1 MQQPTKTQ
9 QHTHPNGEKPMNRKH
24 MPKMNKMPVQPVD
37 RTPRP
42 NNNIKNKLPLPMWTP
57 TATDV

>member
-1 MQQPTKTQ
+1 
-9 QHTHPNGEKPMNRKH
+9 MNRKH

>member
-1 MQQPTKTQ
+1 MSKAETYTCPKCGRTITLYI
-9 QHTHPNGEKPMNRKH
+9 KPSAAL
-24 MPKMNKMPVQPVD
+24 NKMPVQPVD